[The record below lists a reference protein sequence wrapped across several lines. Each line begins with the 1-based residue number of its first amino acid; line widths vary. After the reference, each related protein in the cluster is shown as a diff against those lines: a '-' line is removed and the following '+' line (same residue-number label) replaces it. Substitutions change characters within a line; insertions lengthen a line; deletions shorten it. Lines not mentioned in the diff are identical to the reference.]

1 MRFLCPAGALIAGE
15 RNPRTLAQLARS
27 STRRKISVLEEAFT
41 GHFTD
46 HHAFLLARMLAW
58 IDAID
63 TDIAELDTRIQEM
76 IIPFAAAA
84 ERLDEIPGIGRI
96 AAAIIIAEIGTDMTR
111 FPTAAHLASWAKFTP
126 GVKEYAGKKAGVH
139 RPRQRLPG
147 PGPRRSRRKR
157 THVHRS
163 KPSATKSPSNHQP
176 HPSPAPQRYAGRCRT
191 PANSPIFR
199 LAARCRDAR

>member
-1 MRFLCPAGALIAGE
+1 
-15 RNPRTLAQLARS
+15 
-27 STRRKISVLEEAFT
+27 
-41 GHFTD
+41 
-46 HHAFLLARMLAW
+46 MLAW

-63 TDIAELDTRIQEM
+63 TDIAELDTRIEEM

-126 GVKEYAGKKAGVH
+126 GVKESAGKKKAGVH

-147 PGPRRSRRKR
+147 PGPQRSRRKR
-157 THVHRS
+157 THIHRS
-163 KPSATKSPSNHQP
+163 KPSATKSPSNHQPDQQP